1 MSDALSS
8 TTAFRSQVLLP
19 SARISCGS
27 AQAETVASIRRALA
41 AATLTMG
48 LVGGGPP
55 AATAPI
61 LVKPH
66 HVTVSDAEI
75 SISPA
80 AFTATAREGRAE
92 AFRNALQEAIDL
104 SELMI
109 AQGDGDPIDH
119 QTFTFAVQ
127 SLLPFVVSLA
137 LPSPMMLPLQNGGI
151 GAEWH
156 DLGMNV
162 ELRFRKLYQDVYAV
176 VEDAHDIVSPYHG
189 RDPYLQNVELALR
202 ELSHRFTA

>member
-1 MSDALSS
+1 MRLMRFAIGRWLVHCGL
-8 TTAFRSQVLLP
+8 RVMP
-19 SARISCGS
+19 PGPAR
-27 AQAETVASIRRALA
+27 AE
-41 AATLTMG
+41 LTDIFWQWR
-48 LVGGGPP
+48 
-55 AATAPI
+55 T
-61 LVKPH
+61 
-66 HVTVSDAEI
+66 HVTVQVRAGARAAEH
-75 SISPA
+75 
-80 AFTATAREGRAE
+80 ATRAE

-119 QTFTFAVQ
+119 QTFIFAVQ

-137 LPSPMMLPLQNGGI
+137 LPCPMVLPLQNGGV

-162 ELRFRKLYQDVYAV
+162 ELRFRKLYDVYAV
-176 VEDAHDIVSPYHG
+176 VEDAHNIVLHYHG
-189 RDPYLQNVELALR
+189 RDPYLQNVEPALR